1 MVLSLVTVSLLM
13 SISLTE
19 GNIDMEVLKGIA
31 EGIVKNLFTTT
42 LLDATT
48 QDSGTRARS
57 ST

>member
-42 LLDATT
+42 LLGATT